1 MTLGIGFVEMLE
13 RWRVEMLGAETLGVE
28 MLGRYDSGN
37 VELWE
42 CLVSGNRNF
51 GNWDS

>member
-13 RWRVEMLGAETLGVE
+13 RWRVEMLGAE
-28 MLGRYDSGN
+28 MLGCYDSGN
-37 VELWE
+37 VELRE
-42 CLVSGNRNF
+42 CLASGNRNF